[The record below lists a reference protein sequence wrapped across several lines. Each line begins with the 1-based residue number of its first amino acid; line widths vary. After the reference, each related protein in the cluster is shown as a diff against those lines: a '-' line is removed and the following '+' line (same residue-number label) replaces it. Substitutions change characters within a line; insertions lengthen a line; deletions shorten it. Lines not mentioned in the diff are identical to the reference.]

1 MREFDFNLSYERKGR
16 AEMISRRWKDN
27 IVKTGIY
34 ICAAFS
40 VVILAVIVGFILIK
54 GIPKLSIDF
63 LTHNYEDKTTYV
75 TLTGKASVGSEILGD
90 QLISDDY
97 GITLAVNQEGLSVE
111 KIASDSPLKSGVD
124 GTGAVYGIK
133 KGDIITKLGSLS
145 VDRELKDNIDK
156 EELLQEA
163 VKVLDTEDNLRIKVV
178 RKGGGIWP
186 MIVTTLYMIGLSL
199 LIAAPVGI
207 LAAVYLN
214 EYAKKGKM
222 ITLIHFA
229 IENLAGIPSIIYGLF
244 GSLVFV
250 QMMKLQYSLLAG
262 ALTIS
267 IILLPTIIST
277 TEETLKTIPKTYRE
291 SSLGL
296 GATKL
301 QTVTRVVLPNAISGI
316 LVAVLLSIGRI
327 VGESAALLLTA
338 GTVSQIPSRLMGN
351 SASGATLTIKAYML
365 MKEENDLSTA
375 CGIGVI
381 LLAIVII
388 LNVSSKLLS
397 GYFMK
402 KKGEKA

>member
-1 MREFDFNLSYERKGR
+1 
-16 AEMISRRWKDN
+16 MISRRWKDN
-27 IVKTGIY
+27 IVKAGIY

-75 TLTGKASVGSEILGD
+75 TVTGKAVAGNGILGD
-90 QLISDDY
+90 KLVSDTY
-97 GITLAVNQEGLSVE
+97 GITLGVTDEGLLVE
-111 KIASDSPLKSGVD
+111 KIAGNSLLKSGVD

-133 KGDIITKLGSLS
+133 KDDIITKLGSLS

-156 EELLQEA
+156 DELLQKA

-199 LIAAPVGI
+199 IIAGPIGI

-301 QTVTRVVLPNAISGI
+301 QTVTRIVLPNAISGI

-381 LLAIVII
+381 LLAIVIL